1 MLRPFSCFGHLR
13 QVPARSAEEEAAHL
27 VRRRLAN
34 RIRNK
39 QRYAEDPEYRQRVL
53 EYRQQRYANDPEYR
67 QRSLDYHKKYTRRP
81 DKRDAAKTL
90 ARAHKEKH
98 REKAN
103 AYALRFQ
110 QEDLGCRRATN
121 LYSILQHEVA
131 DKYTWKTHTPIR
143 YPDRVD
149 HHCTGCN
156 RERFLIRGGRRNH
169 RD

>member
-1 MLRPFSCFGHLR
+1 
-13 QVPARSAEEEAAHL
+13 

-67 QRSLDYHKKYTRRP
+67 QRSLEYRQQGYANDPDYRQNSLDYHKKYTRRP
-81 DKRDAAKTL
+81 DKRDAAKAL

-110 QEDLGCRRATN
+110 QEDLGRRRATN